1 MHKNQT
7 FTIIILQFFFLFHLK
22 FEQLKFLKNLMFMQI
37 DSQVMQGNP

>member
-7 FTIIILQFFFLFHLK
+7 FTIIILQFFILFHLK
-22 FEQLKFLKNLMFMQI
+22 FEQLKFLKSLMFMQI